1 MCDRVQDIG
10 QVVVTEVDFVVTVPA
25 KGQSVPTS
33 SIRSKPRSQQLQTWS
48 QCPRRA
54 DLCPRQVHEASR
66 GHSSFK
72 RVHSAREGIVYE
84 KEYKYVIICFKNY
97 IVEGRTD
104 MIT

>member
-10 QVVVTEVDFVVTVPA
+10 QVVVTEVGFVVM
-25 KGQSVPTS
+25 VPTEERCVTTAS
-33 SIRSKPRSQQLQTWS
+33 SLSRPRSQQLQTWS

-54 DLCPRQVHEASR
+54 NLCPRQVHKAGR

-72 RVHSAREGIVYE
+72 RVHTAREGIVYE

-97 IVEGRTD
+97 IERSAD